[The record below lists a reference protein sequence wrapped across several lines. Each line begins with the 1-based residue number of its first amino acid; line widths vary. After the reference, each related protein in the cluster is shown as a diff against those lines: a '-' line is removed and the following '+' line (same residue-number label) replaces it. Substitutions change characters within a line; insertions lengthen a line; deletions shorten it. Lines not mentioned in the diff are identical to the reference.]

1 MSVTAEESNLDR
13 GSAGAAGMS
22 DSLMA
27 TESPPRPRDAGPG
40 PKHPLNRPIPPK
52 LYRIGEIVDY
62 TGVSRQT
69 IHNYT
74 TMGLIT
80 ESRRSG
86 GGHRLY
92 DESVFARLDL
102 IAEMKRQRRTMR
114 DIRSHFE
121 RLDGDRFDCG

>member
-1 MSVTAEESNLDR
+1 MDR
-13 GSAGAAGMS
+13 GAADASGMRDAFSADA
-22 DSLMA
+22 
-27 TESPPRPRDAGPG
+27 PPGRPRDPRPAPAGIPR
-40 PKHPLNRPIPPK
+40 KPIPPK

-80 ESRRSG
+80 ESRRTH

-102 IAEMKRQRRTMR
+102 IAEMKRQNRSMR
-114 DIRSHFE
+114 EIRSHFE
-121 RLDGDRFDCG
+121 VMDTGQLGRR